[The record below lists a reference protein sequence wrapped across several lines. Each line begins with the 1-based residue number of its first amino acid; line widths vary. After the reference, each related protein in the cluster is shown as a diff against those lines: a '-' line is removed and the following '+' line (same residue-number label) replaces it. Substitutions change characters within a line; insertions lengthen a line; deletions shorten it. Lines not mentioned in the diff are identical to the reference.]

1 MRVRYTSSACRT
13 RKNLQVEQPKVFD
26 TKIAIVL
33 LSSLKTWQKLNVT
46 SFLTSGI
53 IGQTS
58 SLLGEKYTDKS
69 NYVYL
74 ALNIQPVVVLE
85 ADLLVLKKIHN
96 RILGRSL
103 ACSIYIEDMFS
114 TGNDE
119 ANRSTVK
126 NYNSE
131 DLPLVGL
138 ALREEK
144 KIVDKVTKGAKL
156 HS

>member
-1 MRVRYTSSACRT
+1 M
-13 RKNLQVEQPKVFD
+13 FD

-33 LSSLKTWQKLNVT
+33 LSSLKTWQKLNIT

-53 IGQTS
+53 IGESTS
-58 SLLGEKYTDKS
+58 LIGEKYIDKS
-69 NYVYL
+69 NYEYL
-74 ALNIQPVVVLE
+74 ALNRQPVVVLE
-85 ADLLVLKKIHN
+85 ADLSVLKKIHN
-96 RILGRSL
+96 RILQRSL
-103 ACSIYIEDMFS
+103 FCSIYIDDMFA
-114 TGNDE
+114 TGNDD

-138 ALREEK
+138 ALREDK
-144 KIVDKVTKGAKL
+144 KTVDKVTKGAKL